1 MRKFIKNKF
10 IQIKN
15 KFLLKSDQKSIS
27 PKLFPIALS
36 EKEKK
41 FLIKHCQKCNNY
53 LEFGSGGSTF
63 LVLLNTAI
71 KNITSIESDP
81 NWISYLEKWDFIINK
96 EKEERLKFKYINIG
110 KVGFLG
116 IPKDPEA
123 KNLYPSYSN
132 EIFKEEKN
140 FDFVFIDGRFRV
152 ACALQTILNCNKNTT
167 ILIHDFNNREEYH
180 CILKY
185 LDILDTMDTM
195 AIFKI
200 KENINTQE
208 ILKDYETYKYNWA

>member
-36 EKEKK
+36 EKEQN
-41 FLIKHCQKCNNY
+41 FLIKHCKHCKNY

-63 LVLLNTAI
+63 LVLLQTDI
-71 KNITSIESDP
+71 KNVTSIESDS
-81 NWISYLEKWDFIINK
+81 NWIKYLEKWEFIK
-96 EKEERLKFKYINIG
+96 QEKRLKFRYINIG
-110 KVGFLG
+110 EVGFLG
-116 IPKDPEA
+116 IPQDPKA
-123 KNLYPSYSN
+123 KNLYPLYSS
-132 EIFKEEKN
+132 EIFKENNN

-152 ACALQTILNCNKNTT
+152 ACTIQTILNCNKNTT

-180 CILKY
+180 YILKY
-185 LDILDTMDTM
+185 LDIIDTMDTM
-195 AIFKI
+195 CIFKI
-200 KENINTQE
+200 KEKINKE
-208 ILKDYETYKYNWA
+208 ELLNDYENYKYNWV